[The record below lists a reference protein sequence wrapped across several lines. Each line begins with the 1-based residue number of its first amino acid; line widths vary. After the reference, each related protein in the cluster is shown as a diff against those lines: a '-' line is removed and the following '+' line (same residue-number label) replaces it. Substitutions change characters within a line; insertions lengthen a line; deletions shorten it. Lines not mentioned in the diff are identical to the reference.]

1 MSSKIPIPKFSSDK
15 PYERYKQEIKAWSK
29 TTSTEGKKQGLSVA
43 LSLPEDDPSNIRDKV
58 FNELDLDTLE
68 VDDGITVF
76 LNYMDKQFGRD
87 DLTVMYEKYID
98 FDRCKRKKGQKINEF
113 ILEFEQKYNACAKRA
128 KGTTFH
134 PVILGLKLIDSSNLN
149 TIERKLVLS
158 GVDYTNK
165 DQLFA
170 NAKTALRKFIG

>member
-76 LNYMDKQFGRD
+76 LN
-87 DLTVMYEKYID
+87 
-98 FDRCKRKKGQKINEF
+98 
-113 ILEFEQKYNACAKRA
+113 
-128 KGTTFH
+128 
-134 PVILGLKLIDSSNLN
+134 
-149 TIERKLVLS
+149 
-158 GVDYTNK
+158 
-165 DQLFA
+165 
-170 NAKTALRKFIG
+170 